1 MDLEAATARIAE
13 LEGEVTT
20 LRAERG
26 ALAERTA
33 ALETARATLEG
44 RLVEAAGVQE
54 AASGELT
61 EARSRGLTNLRR
73 ALLAEQAGQLVPELV
88 AGDDEESLLASVE
101 VARQAHARVL
111 ESARAAI
118 ASQTVPAGAPSA
130 RGVSAAGLSPLE
142 MIESGLRR

>member
-26 ALAERTA
+26 ALAGRA
-33 ALETARATLEG
+33 ADLESARGTLEG
-44 RLVEAAGVQE
+44 RLVEMAGAQE

-61 EARSRGLTNLRR
+61 EARARGLTYLRR
-73 ALLAEQAGQLVPELV
+73 ALLAEQTGQLVPELV
-88 AGDDEESLLASVE
+88 AGDDEEGL
-101 VARQAHARVL
+101 L

-118 ASQTVPAGAPSA
+118 VSQTVPAGAPSA
-130 RGVSAAGLSPLE
+130 RGVAA
-142 MIESGLRR
+142 